1 MTTRANTTIHNTND
15 PHSTLISINV
25 AAQTPLK
32 LTSTNYVS
40 WKLQFQT
47 LFIGYDILGF
57 IDGLHPCPTTILPG
71 TLHQIQHIHSGSGRT
86 NSFSMP
92 FLVLC
97 PHHNSIYCS
106 SKNSKGSLDNI
117 GQYICQT
124 ISWKNQAVQARDT
137 PISFDELHEK
147 LLNFEASLKAPQRLN
162 NPTSCSANPANRAY
176 SGSRNLPYSN
186 SSSGNNTGWRPPSNP
201 GNSTTGWRPSSTLCN
216 AKLLLPTK
224 AHFAANT
231 SNTPTWLLDSGASHH
246 ITSDL
251 SNLSIHAPYNGS
263 DDIMID
269 DGTGLPITHTGSL
282 SLHTSN
288 AQFSLTNVLCVPG
301 MKKNLISISKLCI
314 SNNVSITF
322 LPSSFLVKD
331 LRTGATLLKG
341 KTKDE
346 KHFNQNIH
354 TLYSDNGGEYISLSN
369 FLALHGISHLTT
381 PPHTPEHNGFSERRH
396 LHIVETGLTL
406 LSHASIHLPY
416 WSNAFATAVYLINRM
431 PTPTLN
437 LLSPY
442 EKIFALVPPSAVHP
456 QQQLQ
461 CEASAPVTSH
471 LSLANNQNQPHQ
483 LLSTNSL
490 PPTTQPDHH
499 TTNSNHSMQTRAK
512 NNIRKPIQKLNL
524 HIQLSKPLDLEP
536 TTPTQALKDPK
547 WRKAMS
553 EEYDALVRNG
563 TWELVPSNPSQN
575 VVGCKWIFRTKR
587 NSDGSIDR
595 FKARLVAKG
604 FHQRP
609 DIDYY
614 DTFSPV
620 VKPTTIML
628 VLSVAV
634 SNGWILRQLDVNN
647 VFLQGF
653 LLSQR
658 RYLLDLL
665 ARTHMSEAKPVQ
677 TPLPSGTK
685 ISLHSG
691 DKLSDPTEFRAVV
704 GSLQYLLLTRLDI
717 AFAVNKLS
725 QFMHTPTTEHWT
737 LVKRLLRYLCGTPD
751 HSLQLYCDSPL
762 SLHAFFDALH
772 AYSDADWAGDPDDFS
787 STAAELNWVSSLLCD
802 LGIQLPTCPVIYC
815 DNVGATQV
823 CSNPVFHSRMKH
835 VAFDFHFIRDQVQ
848 KGILRVAHVSSTD
861 QLADLLTKSLPRA
874 RFLFLRDKIG
884 LSCRAPS

>member
-1 MTTRANTTIHNTND
+1 MTTRATTTIHNTND

-47 LFIGYDILGF
+47 LFIGYDLLGF
-57 IDGLHPCPTTILPG
+57 IDGSHPCPTTILPG
-71 TLHQIQHIHSGSGRT
+71 TTTPNPAHTLWIRQDQLLLNAI
-86 NSFSMP
+86 
-92 FLVLC
+92 L
-97 PHHNSIYCS
+97 
-106 SKNSKGSLDNI
+106 GSLSPSI
-117 GQYICQT
+117 IPFIARAQT
-124 ISWKNQAVQARDT
+124 AREAWTILANTYAKTITWKNQAGAAVDDEDLLEKILEGLGEDYKELVRVVQARDT

-147 LLNFEASLKAPQRLN
+147 LLNFEASLQ
-162 NPTSCSANPANRAY
+162 
-176 SGSRNLPYSN
+176 
-186 SSSGNNTGWRPPSNP
+186 
-201 GNSTTGWRPSSTLCN
+201 
-216 AKLLLPTK
+216 
-224 AHFAANT
+224 NT
-231 SNTPTWLLDSGASHH
+231 S
-246 ITSDL
+246 IKTSIPCTL
-251 SNLSIHAPYNGS
+251 
-263 DDIMID
+263 IM
-269 DGTGLPITHTGSL
+269 
-282 SLHTSN
+282 
-288 AQFSLTNVLCVPG
+288 V
-301 MKKNLISISKLCI
+301 
-314 SNNVSITF
+314 
-322 LPSSFLVKD
+322 
-331 LRTGATLLKG
+331 
-341 KTKDE
+341 
-346 KHFNQNIH
+346 
-354 TLYSDNGGEYISLSN
+354 
-369 FLALHGISHLTT
+369 
-381 PPHTPEHNGFSERRH
+381 RRH

-406 LSHASIHLPY
+406 LSHASIPLPY

-437 LLSPY
+437 LFSPY
-442 EKIFALVPPSAVHP
+442 EKIFGTPPNYSKLKIFGCLCYPWLHPYSNHKLDSSSKPCIFLGYSLTQSAYFCYDPSTSKNFVSRHVRFVESIFPFKSSLPQAPRPESTSVSTWMPPLIHTNTTTSALVPPSAVHP

-471 LSLANNQNQPHQ
+471 LSPASNQNQPHQ
-483 LLSTNSL
+483 LPSTNSL
-490 PPTTQPDHH
+490 PTTTQPDHH

-536 TTPTQALKDPK
+536 TTPTKLLKIQ
-547 WRKAMS
+547 
-553 EEYDALVRNG
+553 NG
-563 TWELVPSNPSQN
+563 ARPCLKNMMLL
-575 VVGCKWIFRTKR
+575 
-587 NSDGSIDR
+587 

-609 DIDYY
+609 GIDYY

-620 VKPTTIML
+620 VKPTTIRL
-628 VLSVAV
+628 VLSIAV
-634 SNGWILRQLDVNN
+634 SNGWTLRQLDVNN
-647 VFLQGF
+647 AFLQGTLTEHVYMTQPPGFIDQDSPSHVCKLKKAIYGLKQAPRAWYQELRSF
-653 LLSQR
+653 LLQSGFTNSHADTSLFVLKYR
-658 RYLLDLL
+658 GHVVYFLVYVDDLIITGDDEHL
-665 ARTHMSEAKPVQ
+665 AKPVQ

-762 SLHAFFDALH
+762 SLHAFSDALH

-787 STAAELNWVSSLLCD
+787 STGAYIVYLGRNPISWSSKKQKTIARSSTEAEYRSVANTAAELNWVSSLLCD

-835 VAFDFHFIRDQVQ
+835 VAIDFHFIRDQVQ